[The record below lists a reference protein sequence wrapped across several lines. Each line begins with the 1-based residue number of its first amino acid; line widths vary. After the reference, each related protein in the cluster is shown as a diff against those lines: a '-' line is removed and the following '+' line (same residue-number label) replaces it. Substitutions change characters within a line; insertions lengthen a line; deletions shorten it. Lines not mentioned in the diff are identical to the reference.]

1 MHNVRGLSADN
12 CKYQVLPAKYCTVLL
27 TNANTISPP
36 PHNPDV
42 PDVPDQVDPANQTKQ
57 PQPQPETA
65 HREGN
70 LAAVE

>member
-1 MHNVRGLSADN
+1 MHNVRGLSAGN

-27 TNANTISPP
+27 TNGNTISSP

-42 PDVPDQVDPANQTKQ
+42 PDRVDPANQAKLL
-57 PQPQPETA
+57 QPQPETA